1 MKTIKVTLT
10 GHCEV
15 FLLEQPVEGVTAED
29 IKQYDYMVDLEDD
42 EKVDGNM
49 IELAFIKEIGRLTWR
64 EYNGEDDEEDR
75 EFGEPLENEE
85 PIVKK
90 GKYIKTGEYFAEFV
104 KEPFVVQH
112 SDNTYA
118 EFDYL
123 IELDSNEEFDPMKLQ
138 LIKSDYEV
146 EFLPYGIITSNIMYD
161 GRVIPTCTETGFDIY
176 AESGCF
182 LYEGFVKRSYPQF

>member
-1 MKTIKVTLT
+1 MKTIRVTLT

-29 IKQYDYMVDLEDD
+29 IKEYDYMTDLEDD

-49 IELAFIKEIGRLTWR
+49 IELSFIKEIGRLTWR
-64 EYNGEDDEEDR
+64 EFNGERDEEDR

-90 GKYIKTGEYFAEFV
+90 GKYVLEKEYFAQFV
-104 KEPFVVQH
+104 QEPFVVQR
-112 SDNTYA
+112 SDSTYA
-118 EFDYL
+118 EFDYD
-123 IELDSNEEFDPMKLQ
+123 IELYDGEEFDPMKLQ

-146 EFLPYGIITSNIMYD
+146 EFLPYGIITGCIWYNNRPIATISE
-161 GRVIPTCTETGFDIY
+161 TCFDIY

-182 LYEGFVKRSYPQF
+182 LYDGFGTRSYPQF

>member
-15 FLLEQPVEGVTAED
+15 FRVAEPIVDITSDAVES
-29 IKQYDYMVDLEDD
+29 YDYMDDMSNDGMVGEDI
-42 EKVDGNM
+42 
-49 IELAFIKEIGRLTWR
+49 IELSFIKNIGRLTWR
-64 EYNGEDDEEDR
+64 EYNGEQDEEDR

-90 GKYIKTGEYFAEFV
+90 GKYVKTGEHFAEFV
-104 KEPFVVQH
+104 KEPFVVQRCD
-112 SDNTYA
+112 STYA

-123 IELDSNEEFDPMKLQ
+123 IELDDNEEFDPMKLQ

-146 EFLPYGIITSNIMYD
+146 EFLPYGIITGCIMYD
-161 GRVIPTCTETGFDIY
+161 GRAIPTDTETGFDIY

-182 LYEGFVKRSYPQF
+182 LYEGFGKGRYPQF

>member
-29 IKQYDYMVDLEDD
+29 IKEYDYMVDLEDD

-64 EYNGEDDEEDR
+64 EYNGEQDEEDR

-104 KEPFVVQH
+104 QEPFVVQR
-112 SDNTYA
+112 SDSTYA

-146 EFLPYGIITSNIMYD
+146 EFLPYGIITTNIMYD
-161 GRVIPTCTETGFDIY
+161 GRAIPTCTETCFDIY

-182 LYEGFVKRSYPQF
+182 LYDGFGTRSYPQF

>member
-29 IKQYDYMVDLEDD
+29 IQEYDYMTDLEDD
-42 EKVDGNM
+42 GKVDGNM
-49 IELAFIKEIGRLTWR
+49 IELSFIKEIGRLTWR
-64 EYNGEDDEEDR
+64 EYNGEQDEEDR

-90 GKYIKTGEYFAEFV
+90 GKYIKTKEHFAEYV
-104 KEPFVVQH
+104 QEPFVVQH
-112 SDNTYA
+112 SDSTYA

-123 IELDSNEEFDPMKLQ
+123 IELDNDEVFDPLKLQ

-146 EFLPYGIITSNIMYD
+146 EFLPYGIITGCIMYD
-161 GRVIPTCTETGFDIY
+161 GRAIPTCTETGFDIY
-176 AESGCF
+176 SESGCF
-182 LYEGFVKRSYPQF
+182 LYKGTGEGNYPQY